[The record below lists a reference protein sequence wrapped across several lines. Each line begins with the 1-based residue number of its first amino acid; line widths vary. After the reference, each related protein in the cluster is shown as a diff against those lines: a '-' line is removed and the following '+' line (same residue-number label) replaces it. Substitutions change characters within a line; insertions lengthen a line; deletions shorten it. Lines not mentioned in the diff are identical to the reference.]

1 MSKLVFEN
9 NHSIRFEQIQQET
22 EQFKQTE
29 VDLVVMLDKVTK
41 EKLEVEKK
49 LIEAK
54 EELVEKQGN
63 NVMVQQEV
71 DKEKERSKEETAEN
85 NAVIKQLELEVRYSR
100 D

>member
-1 MSKLVFEN
+1 
-9 NHSIRFEQIQQET
+9 
-22 EQFKQTE
+22 
-29 VDLVVMLDKVTK
+29 MLDKVTK

>member
-1 MSKLVFEN
+1 
-9 NHSIRFEQIQQET
+9 
-22 EQFKQTE
+22 
-29 VDLVVMLDKVTK
+29 MLDKVTK

-54 EELVEKQGN
+54 EELVEEQGSS
-63 NVMVQQEV
+63 VMVQQEG
-71 DKEKERSKEETAEN
+71 DKEKERSREETAEN

>member
-1 MSKLVFEN
+1 
-9 NHSIRFEQIQQET
+9 
-22 EQFKQTE
+22 
-29 VDLVVMLDKVTK
+29 MLDKVTK

-54 EELVEKQGN
+54 EELVEEQGSS
-63 NVMVQQEV
+63 VMVQQEG
-71 DKEKERSKEETAEN
+71 DKEKERSREETVEN